1 VETTS
6 QKTINRA
13 ATLVRPASAR
23 QQVQPRSLAGQGG
36 LRIQRATKVS
46 SPGDPAEKEADT
58 TAQKVMRMAV
68 SESAVAYTRTSRG
81 GVFRQVTPED
91 KQEQVQAKLQSPYI
105 SRFSGSGLFKQAA
118 PEEETVQRQA
128 APEKAIIQKQAAPE
142 EEKVQ
147 PQAAPEKEMVQPQA
161 APEKD
166 IVQKQAA
173 PEEETVQRQAAPEK
187 DMVQTQSMK
196 EPEQVQTRLQSP
208 YIARFAHSGLFRQ
221 SAPEEETVQRQAAPE
236 QEMVQT
242 QAMPEKETVQRQAA
256 PEKDIVQKQAAP
268 EEETVQRQAAP
279 EKDMVQTQS
288 TKEPEQ
294 VQTRL
299 QSPYIACFAHSGL
312 FRQAAPEEETVQ
324 RQAAPEKD
332 MVQTQAM
339 PEEETAQRQVT
350 TEEKDT
356 VQTQV
361 EQQEEDTVQRKVDDR
376 PNLAEN
382 VAADIRSSM
391 STGSPLPLSVR
402 RFMEPRFQADFSQV
416 KVHTDDNAA
425 KLNQQVKSQAF
436 AMGNHIFFGKDKY
449 QPETEEGK
457 ELLAH
462 ELTHTIQQGGAAQ
475 GEDNQGE
482 QTDTVQRSE
491 AVSVTQH
498 SSVQVQRL
506 GISDALD
513 YFADK
518 AYNIPGFRMF
528 TIIIGVNPIN
538 MQRADR
544 SAANILRAI
553 VEFLPGGNLITRALD
568 NYGVFERAGAWIEQQ
583 LDSLG
588 ITGSSIRAAVME
600 FLDSLGWRDIFDLG
614 GVWRRAK
621 RIFTDPISRI
631 ISFIRSLGGAI
642 LQFIRDAILR
652 PLAGLAEG
660 TRGWP
665 LLQAVLGFNP
675 ITGEPYPRNAETL
688 IGGFMTLIGQQEVW
702 ENIKR
707 ANAVAR
713 AWAWFQGALS
723 GLLGFVRSIP
733 GRFMQVLRSLT
744 IQDLVVLP
752 RAFEK
757 VGRAFLGFV
766 GQFMSWAFSQVMN
779 LLQIIFEVVA
789 PGVMPFLRRARGAF
803 QTIIRNPI
811 GFIGNLVRAGIRG
824 FRQFSARFLTHL
836 RASLIGWLTGAMGS
850 AGVYIPQGFSLPEI
864 LKFVLSVLGLTWQNI
879 RQKLVRVVGE
889 PAVAAMESGF
899 ELVRTLVTE
908 GPAAAWEQLL
918 EGLSN
923 LQEMVMEQIMSFV
936 QSQVVQKAIQMLV
949 SSLSP
954 AGAFVQAIIAIY
966 NTVMFFVE
974 RLRQIAQVGMAF
986 VNSIAA
992 IASGAIGA
1000 AANRVEQTMAGML
1013 TLVISFLARLAG
1025 LGRVSDIITNLI
1037 NRVREPIDR
1046 GLDRVVAWIVRQARR
1061 LGRFVAQAGVPQDPN
1076 ERLRLGKQAAL
1087 TAVNRFAGR
1096 RVGHAVLSPLLAGI
1110 KVRYGFT
1117 SLDLT
1122 SEQGKWHL
1130 LGSINP
1136 NFKDVTEVLTPDS
1149 LVPSEEGRTLL
1160 VGEGNFTFALSIAI
1174 KTKIGDRLVATDFV
1188 VEERKALK
1196 SSQNEARN
1204 SPEFQENTDKLRNMG
1219 VQVERQV
1226 NATDPRSYPSGSFEI
1241 IVFNHPLVLSR
1252 QQGRTL
1258 RGGERANIELI
1269 RGFLS
1274 AAKSRITASGQIM
1287 IISSLYRLQRW
1298 KLDEIARELDLE
1310 QRVVSFVASN
1320 FPEYMHERTE
1330 QRGGASTVQTREQFA
1345 IIFSINA
1352 NTST

>member
-23 QQVQPRSLAGQGG
+23 QQGQPRSMSSHSG

-58 TAQKVMRMAV
+58 MAQKVMRMAV
-68 SESAVAYTRTSRG
+68 SESAGAYTRTSRG

-118 PEEETVQRQA
+118 PEEETVQR
-128 APEKAIIQKQAAPE
+128 
-142 EEKVQ
+142 
-147 PQAAPEKEMVQPQA
+147 QA

-221 SAPEEETVQRQAAPE
+221 AAPEEETVQRQAAPE
-236 QEMVQT
+236 KDMVQT

-299 QSPYIACFAHSGL
+299 QSPYIARFAHSVL